1 MPPLWQHGDLGDW
14 QTMFGAFSAACRVR
28 AAVGF
33 LAALPLAA
41 CQPPQPLTE
50 AAFAPIEINKTA
62 WVAPS
67 NNAFI
72 IDAAREA
79 RQDLR
84 STLALEVREADDE
97 NQVGVIFSQ
106 YVNRPVKTFGNTSGA
121 VQRFDRGLPPSVAGA
136 FTEEAHKREVTMAGG
151 SVVSTRSFERG
162 RETTYRDR
170 NGDTCVMVGN
180 GRLRDPAQGKAGGYD
195 FVNHAVLCGPADTR
209 AAFTNYVRSSGIAA
223 RVARV
228 DGDPKELKLPKFPCL
243 PMICR

>member
-1 MPPLWQHGDLGDW
+1 
-14 QTMFGAFSAACRVR
+14 MFGAFFAACRVR

-33 LAALPLAA
+33 LVALPLAA

-67 NNAFI
+67 TNAFI

-79 RQDLR
+79 RQDFR
-84 STLALEVREADDE
+84 STLAIEVREADDE

-106 YVNRPVKTFGNTSGA
+106 YVNRPVETFGNTSGA

-180 GRLRDPAQGKAGGYD
+180 GRLRDPAQGEAGGYD

-209 AAFTNYVRSSGIAA
+209 AAFTNYVRTGGIAP

-228 DGDPKELKLPKFPCL
+228 DGDPKELKLPRLPKFPCL
-243 PMICR
+243 PMVCN